1 MEAGNFAVRFGK
13 ALHNAML
20 KRPLEDL
27 CIPPD
32 CTIRAA
38 IESIDRGGLGI
49 ALIVDSDRHLIGTIS
64 DGDIRRAMLD
74 SIDLEGP
81 VQILLPRKS
90 NTQYSKPITA
100 KLGENPESLMALMVQ
115 YAVHVIPILDEAGVL
130 HDLVTMDDLIP
141 TENPSIQAVIMAGG
155 FGSRL
160 RPLTEDMPKPML
172 PVGGRP
178 LMEVLLEQLQQAGIR
193 RVNVTTHYLPEK
205 ITKHFGDG
213 KAFGVEINYV
223 NEEKPLGTGGA
234 LGLLPQP
241 VEPML
246 VVNGDVLTRVNFR
259 SMLAFHQE
267 NRADLTVAVRQYEV
281 EIPFGVIETDGV
293 LVKGVREKPRLSH
306 FVNAGIY
313 LLDPGVYQFI
323 PNGERFNMTDLI
335 QWLINAGRRV
345 VCFPVSEYWLDIGQ
359 HADYIRAQS
368 DMETK
373 FGNQKKAGKKIKK
386 ERKPKTS

>member
-1 MEAGNFAVRFGK
+1 
-13 ALHNAML
+13 ML
-20 KRPLEDL
+20 KGPLEDL

-49 ALIVDSDRHLIGTIS
+49 ALIVDSDRRLVGTIS

-74 SIDLEGP
+74 SIDLEQP
-81 VQILLPRKS
+81 VQVLLLRKS
-90 NTQYSKPITA
+90 NTQYSKPISA
-100 KLGENPESLMALMVQ
+100 NLGENPESLMALMMK
-115 YAVHVIPILDEAGVL
+115 YAVHVIPILDQSGIVR
-130 HDLVTMDDLIP
+130 DLVTMDDLIP
-141 TENPSIQAVIMAGG
+141 AENLSLQAVIMAGG

-160 RPLTEDMPKPML
+160 RPLTEDLPKPML

-178 LMEVLLEQLQQAGIR
+178 LMEVLLEQLQHAGIR

-205 ITKHFGDG
+205 ITEHFGDG

-234 LGLLPQP
+234 LGLLPKP

-246 VVNGDVLTRVNFR
+246 VVNGDVLTRMNFR

-267 NRADLTVAVRQYEV
+267 NQADLTVAVRQYDV
-281 EIPFGVIETDGV
+281 EIPFGVIESDGV
-293 LVKGVREKPRLSH
+293 LVKSVREKPRLSH

-313 LLDPGVYQFI
+313 LLNPSVYQFI
-323 PNGERFNMTDLI
+323 PHGERFNMTDLI
-335 QWLINAGRRV
+335 QWLINAERRV

-359 HADYIRAQS
+359 HDDYVRAQS
-368 DMETK
+368 DVQTK
-373 FGNQKKAGKKIKK
+373 FVEEKSVKNKK
-386 ERKPKTS
+386 ERKTKIS

>member
-1 MEAGNFAVRFGK
+1 MS
-13 ALHNAML
+13 
-20 KRPLEDL
+20 KRPLEPL

-32 CTIRAA
+32 CTIRTA
-38 IESIDRGGLGI
+38 IASIDRGGLGI
-49 ALIVDSDRHLIGTIS
+49 ALIVDSDRHLVGTIS
-64 DGDIRRAMLD
+64 DGDVRRAMLD
-74 SIDLEGP
+74 SIDLEQA
-81 VQILLPRKS
+81 VSVLLSRKS
-90 NTQYSKPITA
+90 NTQYSKPIAA
-100 KLGENPESLMALMVQ
+100 KLGDNPEMLMALMMQ
-115 YAVHVIPILDEAGVL
+115 YSVHVIPVLDEAGIL
-130 HDLVTMDDLIP
+130 HDLVAMDDLIP
-141 TENPSIQAVIMAGG
+141 GDNLPVQAVIMAGG

-178 LMEVLLEQLQQAGIR
+178 VMEVLLEQLQQAGIR
-193 RVNVTTHYLPEK
+193 QVNVTTHYLPEK
-205 ITKHFGDG
+205 ITEHFGDG

-267 NRADLTVAVRQYEV
+267 NHADLTVAVRQYDV
-281 EIPFGVIETDGV
+281 EIPFGVIESDGV
-293 LVKGVREKPRLSH
+293 LVKSVREKPRLSH

-323 PNGERFNMTDLI
+323 PNGEHFNMTDLI
-335 QWLINAGRRV
+335 QWLIDAGRRV

-359 HADYIRAQS
+359 HADYVRAQN

-373 FGNQKKAGKKIKK
+373 FGDEKKAGQKIKK
-386 ERKPKTS
+386 ERKLKTS

>member
-1 MEAGNFAVRFGK
+1 
-13 ALHNAML
+13 ML
-20 KRPLEDL
+20 KGPLGDL

-49 ALIVDSDRHLIGTIS
+49 ALIVDSDRRLIGTVS

-74 SIDLEGP
+74 SVDLEGS
-81 VQILLPRKS
+81 VQVLLSRKS

-100 KLGENPESLMALMVQ
+100 KLGENPEGLIALMMQ
-115 YAVHVIPILDEAGVL
+115 FAVHVIPILDEAGIL
-130 HDLVTMDDLIP
+130 QDLVTMDDLIP
-141 TENPSIQAVIMAGG
+141 AENLPIQAVIMAGG

-193 RVNVTTHYLPEK
+193 QVNVTTHYLPEK
-205 ITKHFGDG
+205 ITEHFGDG
-213 KAFGVEINYV
+213 KAFGVKINYV
-223 NEEKPLGTGGA
+223 NEERPLGTGGA

-241 VEPML
+241 SEPML

-267 NRADLTVAVRQYEV
+267 NRADLTVAVRQYDV
-281 EIPFGVIETDGV
+281 DIPFGVIESDGV
-293 LVKGVREKPRLSH
+293 LVKGVREKPRLKH

-323 PNGERFNMTDLI
+323 PNGTHFNMTDLI
-335 QWLINAGRRV
+335 QWLIDADRRV
-345 VCFPVSEYWLDIGQ
+345 VCFPVSEYWLDIGR
-359 HADYIRAQS
+359 HADYLQAQD
-368 DMETK
+368 DMATEFNDDRK
-373 FGNQKKAGKKIKK
+373 PVEAPVGKSKK
-386 ERKPKTS
+386 ERKPRPS

>member
-1 MEAGNFAVRFGK
+1 MTRGNFATQSGK
-13 ALHNAML
+13 VLRNIML
-20 KRPLEDL
+20 KGPLEDL
-27 CIPPD
+27 CIPPE

-49 ALIVDSDRHLIGTIS
+49 ALIVDLGRRLIGTVS

-74 SIDLEGP
+74 SIDLEQP
-81 VQILLPRKS
+81 VQILLSRKS

-100 KLGENPESLMALMVQ
+100 KLGENPESLMALMMQ
-115 YAVHVIPILDEAGVL
+115 YAVHVIPILDDVGIL
-130 HDLVTMDDLIP
+130 HDLITMDDLFP
-141 TENPSIQAVIMAGG
+141 TENLPIQAVIMAGG

-160 RPLTEDMPKPML
+160 RPLTEELPKPML

-205 ITKHFGDG
+205 ITEHFGDG

-223 NEEKPLGTGGA
+223 NEERPLGTGGA

-267 NRADLTVAVRQYEV
+267 NHADLTVAVRQYDV
-281 EIPFGVIETDGV
+281 EIPFGVIESDGV

-313 LLDPGVYQFI
+313 LLDPSVYQFI
-323 PNGERFNMTDLI
+323 PNGEHFNMTDLI
-335 QWLINAGRRV
+335 QWLIDAGRRV

-359 HADYIRAQS
+359 HADYVRAQT
-368 DMETK
+368 DMETQ
-373 FGNQKKAGKKIKK
+373 FGDEKNAGNNIKND
-386 ERKPKTS
+386 RKPKTS

>member
-1 MEAGNFAVRFGK
+1 
-13 ALHNAML
+13 ML
-20 KRPLEDL
+20 KGLLNDM

-32 CTIRAA
+32 CAIRAA
-38 IESIDRGGLGI
+38 IETIDRGGLGI
-49 ALIVDSDRHLIGTIS
+49 ALIVDSERRLVGTVS
-64 DGDIRRAMLD
+64 DGDVRRAMLNA
-74 SIDLEGP
+74 IDLEQP
-81 VQILLPRKS
+81 VQILLSRKV

-100 KLGENPESLMALMVQ
+100 KLGDSPEALIALMRQ
-115 YAVHVIPILDEAGVL
+115 HAVRVIPLLDDAGAL
-130 HDLVTMDDLIP
+130 RDLITIDDLLP
-141 TENPSIQAVIMAGG
+141 AENLPVQAVIMAGG
-155 FGSRL
+155 FGARL

-205 ITKHFGDG
+205 ITEHFGDG
-213 KAFGVEINYV
+213 KAFGVELNYV
-223 NEEKPLGTGGA
+223 NEERPLGTGGA

-267 NRADLTVAVRQYEV
+267 NHADLTVAVRQYDVEV
-281 EIPFGVIETDGV
+281 PFGVIESDGV
-293 LVKGVREKPRLSH
+293 FVKGIREKPRLSH

-359 HADYIRAQS
+359 HEDYVRAQS
-368 DMETK
+368 DVQTK
-373 FGNQKKAGKKIKK
+373 FGGEEKTGKNTPK

>member
-1 MEAGNFAVRFGK
+1 MVIGNCVIHSGK
-13 ALHNAML
+13 ALCNVML
-20 KRPLEDL
+20 KGPLEDL

-49 ALIVDSDRHLIGTIS
+49 ALILDPHRRLVGTIS

-74 SIDLEGP
+74 SIDLEQP
-81 VQILLPRKS
+81 VQVLLSRKS

-100 KLGENPESLMALMVQ
+100 KLGENPESLMALMMQ
-115 YAVHVIPILDEAGVL
+115 YAVHVIPILDESGIL

-141 TENPSIQAVIMAGG
+141 SENLPVQAVIMAGG

-160 RPLTEDMPKPML
+160 RPLTEDVPKPML

-178 LMEVLLEQLQQAGIR
+178 LMEVLLEQLQHAGIR

-205 ITKHFGDG
+205 ITEHFGDG
-213 KAFGVEINYV
+213 KEFGVEINYV

-234 LGLLPQP
+234 LGLLPPP

-246 VVNGDVLTRVNFR
+246 VINGDVLTRVNFR

-267 NRADLTVAVRQYEV
+267 NQADLTVAVRQYDI
-281 EIPFGVIETDGV
+281 EIPFGVIESDGV
-293 LVKGVREKPRLSH
+293 LVKSVREKPRLSH
-306 FVNAGIY
+306 FVNAGMY
-313 LLDPGVYQFI
+313 LLNPSVYQFI
-323 PNGERFNMTDLI
+323 PHGERFNMTDLI

-359 HADYIRAQS
+359 HDDYVRAQS
-368 DMETK
+368 DVQTK
-373 FGNQKKAGKKIKK
+373 FNNEKRPQKNKK
-386 ERKPKTS
+386 ERKTKIS